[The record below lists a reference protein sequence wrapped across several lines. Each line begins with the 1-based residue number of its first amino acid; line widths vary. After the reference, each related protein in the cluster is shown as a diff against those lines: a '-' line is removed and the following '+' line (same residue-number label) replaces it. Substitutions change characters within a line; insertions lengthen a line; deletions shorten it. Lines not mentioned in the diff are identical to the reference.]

1 MSRHR
6 YGRER
11 IAGGIISDCLG
22 RVVGLP
28 LLLARVEHRR
38 VDKTRVGRVSGGTAA
53 DLLKDRLEGNIHQLP
68 AGKWGQLQSGSAE
81 LESQKKK
88 RSFPAAGREAR
99 KHATAGPGWH

>member
-53 DLLKDRLEGNIHQLP
+53 DLSKDRLEGNIHQLP
-68 AGKWGQLQSGSAE
+68 GRGSAAVRVSRTPE
-81 LESQKKK
+81 PKKK